1 MGRTLIVRA
10 PLLCWLVICHLKC
23 AIPAASASG
32 FLPATFAIAESDP
45 IDDLSSWLH
54 QLCYYVKCDESRPP
68 SDGSISAR
76 DYTALQFVLAYDT
89 FGVRPELTKIE
100 IINARLIV
108 VQCLKLLAVEPNGLD
123 QEIALAL
130 EVSLVSL
137 QTDLG
142 S

>member
-1 MGRTLIVRA
+1 MGRTLFVRA
-10 PLLCWLVICHLKC
+10 FLVMALALLS
-23 AIPAASASG
+23 PAA
-32 FLPATFAIAESDP
+32 FAKSDGVDP
-45 IDDLSSWLH
+45 LVAAAQADNWEEMEIWLH

-89 FGVRPELTKIE
+89 FGVRPDLTKIE
-100 IINARLIV
+100 IINARLIAI
-108 VQCLKLLAVEPNGLD
+108 QCLKLLAVEPNGLD